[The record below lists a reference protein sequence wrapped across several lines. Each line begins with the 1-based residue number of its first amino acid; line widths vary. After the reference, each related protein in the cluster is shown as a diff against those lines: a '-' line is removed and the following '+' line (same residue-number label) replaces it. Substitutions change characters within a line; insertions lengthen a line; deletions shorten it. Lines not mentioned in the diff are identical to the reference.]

1 MKKKILLLLASIL
14 LVSGCDFINEDF
26 SDRYVYTTLYPVEYA
41 TNMLYDDYGN
51 IESVYPN
58 GADQTF
64 KVTEKKKNTYSQ
76 GEIFIYSG
84 IANEAS
90 LARDLLNRN
99 NKIKLIDATK
109 GLQSNSEIINIWL
122 DPSNYL
128 MLCSNIKR
136 SLIDYNDNVYIKDDI
151 EKKYKTL
158 NEKISELDVQL
169 YNIGKNG
176 NYNTILTT
184 NDALNYLSKYNIE
197 VISIDEKNPSI
208 NKNYSNAKKLIKE
221 GKIKYIYYVEG
232 DELSTNQEKLISS
245 SNLVKIEINNIY
257 SLKDEERIEG
267 KDYISIMNDIIDD
280 YKKELYKK

>member
-1 MKKKILLLLASIL
+1 MKKKILLLLSCL
-14 LVSGCDFINEDF
+14 LLISGCDFNEDF

-41 TNMLYDDYGN
+41 TTMLYSDYGN
-51 IESVYPN
+51 VESVYPN

-64 KVTEKKKNTYSQ
+64 KVTEKKKNTYAK

-84 IANEAS
+84 IANEAT
-90 LARDLLNRN
+90 LARDLLNKN
-99 NKIKLIDATK
+99 DKLKIIDATK
-109 GLQSNSEIINIWL
+109 GLQSKLEITNMWL

-136 SLIDYNDNVYIKDDI
+136 SLIEYTDNVYMKEDI
-151 EKKYKTL
+151 EKKYKQL

-184 NDALNYLSKYNIE
+184 NDALNYLIKYNIN
-197 VISIDEKNPSI
+197 VISLDEENPSLALA
-208 NKNYSNAKKLIKE
+208 YSNAKKLIKE
-221 GKIKYIYYVEG
+221 NKIQYIYYIEG
-232 DELSTNQEKLISS
+232 EELNKTQEKLINS
-245 SNLVKIEINNIY
+245 SNLVKIEINNIF
-257 SLKDEERIEG
+257 SLKDEERAEG
-267 KDYISIMNDIIDD
+267 KDYISIMNDIINN